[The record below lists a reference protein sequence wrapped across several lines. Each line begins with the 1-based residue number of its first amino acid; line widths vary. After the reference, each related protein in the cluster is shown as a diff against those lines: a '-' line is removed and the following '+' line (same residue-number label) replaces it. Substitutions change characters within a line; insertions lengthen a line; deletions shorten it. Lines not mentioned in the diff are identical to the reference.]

1 MPYDYYCTNCG
12 RKITQDEV
20 LFDMQYLLTKNKDKK
35 FNILKFRM
43 RLAELAGLLTGAL
56 LLAAGLWLM
65 WTGMGAAVLVASIW
79 LLLSQPEN
87 PALGRRKELL

>member
-43 RLAELAGLLTGAL
+43 RLAELEEWFKTGFPTEDGFKKLKLTFVQFFQIVSNFNNLNDPAIAGITL
-56 LLAAGLWLM
+56 
-65 WTGMGAAVLVASIW
+65 
-79 LLLSQPEN
+79 
-87 PALGRRKELL
+87 